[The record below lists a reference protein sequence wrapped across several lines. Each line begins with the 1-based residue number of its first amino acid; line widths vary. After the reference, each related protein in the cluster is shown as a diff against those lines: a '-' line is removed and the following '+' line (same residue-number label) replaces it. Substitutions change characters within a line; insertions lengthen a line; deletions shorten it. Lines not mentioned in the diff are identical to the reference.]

1 MNEDDTAY
9 CSQMVRHGALGSLI
23 GGPLAAAIGW
33 LVVTRVMG
41 PGPDEETGSLSV
53 PMAIALSA
61 IVLIG
66 VWLGA
71 TLGCTYHRMTSGEE
85 VCYAGTLGCMLYF
98 MGGILG
104 VLVGPAILATRVQPI
119 VWYLIGGS
127 VVAFAALLFTLLAPG
142 ARSRVPSGKAK
153 PVS

>member
-9 CSQMVRHGALGSLI
+9 CSQMVRHGALGTLI
-23 GGPLAAAIGW
+23 GGPLAAAVGW
-33 LVVTRVMG
+33 LVVTRVIG
-41 PGPDEETGSLSV
+41 PGPDEETGALSV

-66 VWLGA
+66 VWLAA
-71 TLGCTYHRMTSGEE
+71 TLGCTYHRTTSGEE
-85 VCYAGTLGCMLYF
+85 VCYAGTLGCTLYF
-98 MGGILG
+98 LGGILG
-104 VLVGPAILATRVQPI
+104 VLIGPAILVARVQPV

-127 VVAFAALLFTLLAPG
+127 AMAAAAFLFTMLAPG
-142 ARSRVPSGKAK
+142 ASARMTSGKAK